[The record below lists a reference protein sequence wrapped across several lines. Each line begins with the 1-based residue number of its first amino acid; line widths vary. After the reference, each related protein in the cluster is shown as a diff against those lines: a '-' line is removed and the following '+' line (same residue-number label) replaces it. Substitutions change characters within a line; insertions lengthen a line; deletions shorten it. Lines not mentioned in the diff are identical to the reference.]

1 MAHAARVGII
11 GNLTQR
17 HLEVANKQLDAMLTT
32 EPFETLVTLGGPT
45 MDGLVTQYVRQ
56 RGLSL
61 SAAPLP
67 WSERGIDWHNLDL
80 ASRRIQK
87 LWVFRGLHGD
97 LCKKVHIF
105 GQFGHTLHQ
114 FKTFVAYRL

>member
-87 LWVFRGLHGD
+87 LWVFWDGED
-97 LCKKVHIF
+97 SEFAALCQRFRFFDIPS
-105 GQFGHTLHQ
+105 
-114 FKTFVAYRL
+114 TFIVF